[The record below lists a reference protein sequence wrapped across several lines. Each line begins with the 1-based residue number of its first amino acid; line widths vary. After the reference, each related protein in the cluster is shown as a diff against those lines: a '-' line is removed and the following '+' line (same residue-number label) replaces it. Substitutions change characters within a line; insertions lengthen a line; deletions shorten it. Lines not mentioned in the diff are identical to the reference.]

1 MLSWATKRKLTYLSI
16 FLGIIFIAI
25 VIPLFFF
32 LYEKP
37 TCFDGRANGDENGVD
52 CGGSCTILCSTDA
65 LDPLVRWNRAFK
77 VSSGVYSAVA
87 YIENPNVSSE
97 TTANYTFTFFD
108 KSNNVIAERKGSTF
122 IERGSTFALFEPN
135 VLTGNN
141 IPSRVSFAFT
151 GHPIWKV
158 NKSEIA
164 QLNVTEKFLKNEDT
178 TPRIDA
184 VVANEE
190 IRPVKNIEVVAIV
203 YDNNQNAVGAS
214 RTFIDSIP
222 SSDSKS
228 VTFTWPYP
236 FETKEDVCRVAG
248 DDVVGERPESL
259 GVILSIDRSGSMSS
273 DSQNPPQ
280 PLTGVKEAASLFTS
294 SLANTD
300 RVGLVSFATNAS
312 LDLPLVLDYD
322 QMRTAISN
330 VNILSGGTQFT
341 NIGDG
346 IDVATKQLLSPE
358 NSLLTNRVVVLLT
371 DGVAT
376 EPQKQGDVSYPE
388 SYAAAKASNAKASG
402 IDLYIIGLG
411 SEVNAPFLKSIAS
424 SENHY
429 FSAASKEDLAT
440 IYKNIAISLCKDSPA
455 VIEIIP
461 RVLPI
466 R

>member
-1 MLSWATKRKLTYLSI
+1 MLSWATKRKLTYLGI
-16 FLGIIFIAI
+16 FFVIVFVAII
-25 VIPLFFF
+25 IPLFFF
-32 LYEKP
+32 LYQKP
-37 TCFDGRANGDENGVD
+37 TCFDGRENGDERGVD
-52 CGGSCTILCSTDA
+52 CGGSCTILCSSDA
-65 LDPLVRWNRAFK
+65 LDPLVRWSRAFK
-77 VSSGVYSAVA
+77 VSPGVYSAVA

-97 TTANYTFTFFD
+97 TTAAYKFTFFD
-108 KSNNVIAERKGSTF
+108 NKNTVIAERTGSVY

-135 VLTGNN
+135 VLTGTNV
-141 IPSRVSFAFT
+141 PTRVSFSFV
-151 GHPIWKV
+151 GDPVWKV

-164 QLNVTEKFLKNEDT
+164 KLNVPEKFLKNEDT
-178 TPRIDA
+178 KPRVD
-184 VVANEE
+184 VVVTNDS
-190 IRPVKNIEVVAIV
+190 IKPVKNVEVTALV
-203 YDNNQNAVGAS
+203 YDNNQNAIGAS
-214 RTFIDSIP
+214 RTFINSIP
-222 SSDSKS
+222 NGGQES

-236 FETKEDVCRVAG
+236 FETKEAVCRVAG

-273 DSQNPPQ
+273 DGQNPPQ
-280 PLTGVKEAASLFTS
+280 PLTGVKEAASLFTN
-294 SLANTD
+294 SLSQTD
-300 RVGLVSFATNAS
+300 QVGLVSFATNAS
-312 LDLPLVLDYD
+312 LDLPLVADYD
-322 QMRTAISN
+322 QMRAAISN
-330 VNILSGGTQFT
+330 VGILQGATQYT

-346 IDVATKQLLSPE
+346 IDVATKQLTAPE

-376 EPQKQGDVSYPE
+376 EPQKQGDASYPE
-388 SYAAAKASNAKASG
+388 TYAAEKARAAKSLG
-402 IDLYIIGLG
+402 VELYIIGLG
-411 SEVNAPFLKSIAS
+411 NEVNVPFLKSIAS